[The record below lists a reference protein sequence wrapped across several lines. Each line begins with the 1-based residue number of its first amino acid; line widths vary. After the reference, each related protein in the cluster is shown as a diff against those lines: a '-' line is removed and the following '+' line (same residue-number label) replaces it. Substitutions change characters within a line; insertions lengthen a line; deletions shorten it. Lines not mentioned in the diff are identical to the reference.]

1 MKAIFLPILE
11 ANMTHGV
18 LRAWHKNEG
27 ERVEAGEAL
36 FEVETDKVN
45 AEVEA
50 ETSGVVRQIVA
61 AVGARLPVLS
71 LIAFVGEADEA
82 LPARDTWDQLAPEA
96 PPDLLP
102 TLETAAAPARPAA
115 AATPLTTPERIV
127 ASPAARRLA
136 REHGIALEGIAGTGA
151 RAEITRA
158 DVERAVAAAAATPV
172 VTTVAGDGHLEPTFL
187 ELLRR
192 DTAAFRDLSSE
203 MKVRLYREHGA
214 DIGEHVKLEA
224 GAIVLAPEIHIG
236 TAASIGADSTIECD
250 LFRIGRLSAL
260 GRRTRVR
267 CRSVEIGD
275 ALWSKDDVMI
285 GGGGSEEPGAR
296 LRAGDACFFGEGA
309 YLNTCHPLTLGDEVC
324 IGSRAMLFTHSHWQ
338 SELRGYR
345 SLFGPIEIGNH
356 VFIGNQ
362 AFVFPGV
369 SIGAGATVIV
379 NSFVGIN
386 VPPATLVG
394 GVPAQVIRHVSA
406 PTRDEQIA
414 IVRDRLLPELATA
427 LAERGR
433 KVTSADG
440 GGLVVDGGKA
450 IDLLPSWPASGAA
463 GRAGRRI
470 VLTFLDNA
478 AEPGSGV
485 TLFDLNG
492 SRVLGVQD
500 DLSDDVREFCRR
512 HGIRFRPLAWRHR
525 VGHFEGDRF
534 IRRATAV

>member
-1 MKAIFLPILE
+1 M
-11 ANMTHGV
+11 
-18 LRAWHKNEG
+18 
-27 ERVEAGEAL
+27 
-36 FEVETDKVN
+36 
-45 AEVEA
+45 
-50 ETSGVVRQIVA
+50 
-61 AVGARLPVLS
+61 
-71 LIAFVGEADEA
+71 
-82 LPARDTWDQLAPEA
+82 
-96 PPDLLP
+96 
-102 TLETAAAPARPAA
+102 
-115 AATPLTTPERIV
+115 
-127 ASPAARRLA
+127 
-136 REHGIALEGIAGTGA
+136 
-151 RAEITRA
+151 
-158 DVERAVAAAAATPV
+158 
-172 VTTVAGDGHLEPTFL
+172 
-187 ELLRR
+187 
-192 DTAAFRDLSSE
+192 
-203 MKVRLYREHGA
+203 
-214 DIGEHVKLEA
+214 
-224 GAIVLAPEIHIG
+224 
-236 TAASIGADSTIECD
+236 
-250 LFRIGRLSAL
+250 
-260 GRRTRVR
+260 R